1 MPSWK
6 KIASSWFFRVFQAL
20 KGLAGVFDQHAA
32 RRSFWMWRPDA
43 SNTSRHTADQ
53 RRCRTMSYDVIR
65 CQQSAGNVALE
76 KPDFTRNGVRNGLQN
91 VENCKTSPRSRQV
104 PWISSCEKEKYGK
117 IFLLKLCV
125 VSFCEVLQTLHLP
138 HGGPTWWWVKGLVWT
153 CRCLKG
159 GVTSTREK
167 SLVHPPVTRLT

>member
-6 KIASSWFFRVFQAL
+6 NIASSWFFRVFQAL

-53 RRCRTMSYDVIR
+53 RRCRTMSYDVVR
-65 CQQSAGNVALE
+65 CHTMSTKRWECGPWKARFHQKQQQKRVA
-76 KPDFTRNGVRNGLQN
+76 KCWKLQN
-91 VENCKTSPRSRQV
+91 FTPFALGAVDLFLWE
-104 PWISSCEKEKYGK
+104 GK
-117 IFLLKLCV
+117 IWKNLSFEVVCCLLLW
-125 VSFCEVLQTLHLP
+125 SSANP
-138 HGGPTWWWVKGLVWT
+138 PPPTWWVKGLVWT

-159 GVTSTREK
+159 GITSTREK
-167 SLVHPPVTRLT
+167 SLVNPPVTRLT